1 MELQKIIKNIGVVL
15 LVIIGGIAFGFF
27 LSGKSLSFSGGSAET
42 DDTKD
47 SGDEGSGEYQ
57 DVFLSLGASNYDPET
72 ITVEAGKPVRITA
85 DLTSLTGC
93 FRTFLIPDLGIKK
106 QFKAG
111 DETLEFTPTEKGTY
125 TFRCSMGMGK
135 GTLIVQ

>member
-1 MELQKIIKNIGVVL
+1 MELQTIMKNIGTVL
-15 LVIIGGIAFGFF
+15 LVLIAGVAFGFF
-27 LSGKSLSFSGGSAET
+27 LSGRSISFSG
-42 DDTKD
+42 D
-47 SGDEGSGEYQ
+47 SGEETETRPDSGEYQ
-57 DVFLSLGASNYDPET
+57 EFTLSLGAYNYDPET

-85 DLTSLTGC
+85 DLNSLTGC

-111 DETLEFTPTEKGTY
+111 DDTLEFTPTEKGSY
-125 TFRCSMGMGK
+125 SFRCSMGMGR

>member
-1 MELQKIIKNIGVVL
+1 MEIQTIMKNIGVVL
-15 LVIIGGIAFGFF
+15 LVLLGGLAFGFF
-27 LSGKSLSFSGGSAET
+27 LSGRSLSFSSEDSAEET
-42 DDTKD
+42 ETAPDT
-47 SGDEGSGEYQ
+47 GDVQE
-57 DVFLSLGASNYDPET
+57 FTLSLGPSNYDPET

-125 TFRCSMGMGK
+125 SFRCSMGMGR

>member
-1 MELQKIIKNIGVVL
+1 MELQTIMKNIGTVL
-15 LVIIGGIAFGFF
+15 LVLLGGIAFGFF
-27 LSGKSLSFSGGSAET
+27 LSGKSLSFSG
-42 DDTKD
+42 D
-47 SGDEGSGEYQ
+47 SGEETETSADSGEYQ
-57 DVFLSLGASNYDPET
+57 EFTLSLGASNYDPET

-85 DLTSLTGC
+85 DLNSLTGC

-111 DETLEFTPTEKGTY
+111 DDTLEFTPTEKGTFN
-125 TFRCSMGMGK
+125 FRCSMGMGK

>member
-1 MELQKIIKNIGVVL
+1 MEIQTIMKNIGVVL
-15 LVIIGGIAFGFF
+15 LVLLGGLAFGFF
-27 LSGKSLSFSGGSAET
+27 LSGRSLSFSSEDSVEKTET
-42 DDTKD
+42 ATDT
-47 SGDEGSGEYQ
+47 GDVQE
-57 DVFLSLGASNYDPET
+57 FMLSLGPSNYNPET

-85 DLTSLTGC
+85 DLKSVTGC

-106 QFKAG
+106 QFKVG

-125 TFRCSMGMGK
+125 TFRCSMGMGR

>member
-1 MELQKIIKNIGVVL
+1 MEIQTMMKNVGVVL
-15 LVIIGGIAFGFF
+15 LVLLGGLALGFF
-27 LSGKSLSFSGGSAET
+27 LSGRSLSFSGEDSVEET
-42 DDTKD
+42 ETAADT
-47 SGDEGSGEYQ
+47 GDVQE
-57 DVFLSLGASNYDPET
+57 FTLSLGSSNYEPET

-125 TFRCSMGMGK
+125 SFRCSMGMGK

>member
-1 MELQKIIKNIGVVL
+1 MELQTIMKNIGTVL
-15 LVIIGGIAFGFF
+15 LVLIAGVAFGFF
-27 LSGKSLSFSGGSAET
+27 LSGRSISFSGDSAEET
-42 DDTKD
+42 ETIPD
-47 SGDEGSGEYQ
+47 SGEYQ
-57 DVFLSLGASNYDPET
+57 EFTLSLGASNYDPET

-85 DLTSLTGC
+85 DLNSLTGC

-111 DETLEFTPTEKGTY
+111 DDTLEFTPTEKGTY
-125 TFRCSMGMGK
+125 SFRCSMGMGR